1 MQLAKYIYCGDQEGL
16 ALDLQYSHYVMEN
29 GQRGV
34 YFTVNILICLFP
46 GLPYFQFKA
55 PPIVSHPLCFCL
67 HQYSASHKT
76 HVQGTTLSTFDPP
89 NKWPTYWPLFFVLRA
104 GKYTECMHRQRKDQ
118 EVILLFCLLC
128 FDQMNNWQEG
138 FLYVLIMGEFI
149 CSPTSN

>member
-1 MQLAKYIYCGDQEGL
+1 MVTISWLLLACPLMKAGVPHHRCSVVTNCKILVVSLGSSLSDCLMQLAKYIYCGDQEGL

-89 NKWPTYWPLFFVLRA
+89 NKWPTY
-104 GKYTECMHRQRKDQ
+104 
-118 EVILLFCLLC
+118 
-128 FDQMNNWQEG
+128 
-138 FLYVLIMGEFI
+138 
-149 CSPTSN
+149 